1 MELTPLVTCTSAVIR
16 IFIPGEEF
24 VLRILEAF
32 LQTKPFVSEC
42 ALCQVRMAGTATGGE
57 WKIFK
62 LEAEEEL
69 RVEVNLVPPPIC
81 TSLGF
86 PLLWKIWPIQ
96 ENLDIKNQ
104 NQLSTPKFG
113 HQNLL
118 STHQ

>member
-1 MELTPLVTCTSAVIR
+1 MTCTCAVIR

-69 RVEVNLVPPPIC
+69 RVEVNLVPPPIWL
-81 TSLGF
+81 SAF
-86 PLLWKIWPIQ
+86 M
-96 ENLDIKNQ
+96 ENLSFSKKSETENQ
-104 NQLSTPKFG
+104 NQFSTPK
-113 HQNLL
+113 
-118 STHQ
+118 